1 MDVAQTTPR
10 KTQSHFYA
18 IQQICQMEI
27 VKKIDLTKGVIVIT
41 SRHE

>member
-1 MDVAQTTPR
+1 MLRRQHSEKLNLIFTPLN
-10 KTQSHFYA
+10 KS
-18 IQQICQMEI
+18 CQMEI